1 MNFLHVYEAKT
12 RAGLPNKHYY
22 TTGGGTTT
30 YYVVLHIVQSTYEP
44 YHSFYSSAVYV
55 LLSLLYI

>member
-30 YYVVLHIVQSTYEP
+30 YYVVLHIVQLHMNRTIRFTRVQCMY
-44 YHSFYSSAVYV
+44 F
-55 LLSLLYI
+55 